1 MEIGDA
7 GTGFLVWEEAWSKI
21 GPFSWE
27 CYARKRRNWQ
37 HDGDIFVA
45 IGIFVVIS
53 SCGRKNWWY
62 QTRTDASCLH
72 NITINRETLSVPMR
86 NRTSDLSIPRTDA
99 LSPRLNEEPGYCE
112 VHITRL
118 LHIVR
123 ISIVESVMFK
133 CLWLGISFGI
143 FWLIAVFRIRSNR
156 LIVHWKYDSN
166 LDAKRSFVFVLNHR
180 FCLNSASDWSV
191 IFTLSRCLKIASA
204 FSPMSLVSL
213 SK

>member
-1 MEIGDA
+1 MEIGDN

-21 GPFSWE
+21 GPFSWKW
-27 CYARKRRNWQ
+27 YARKRRNWQ

-53 SCGRKNWWY
+53 SCGRKNWSY
-62 QTRTDASCLH
+62 HTRTDASCLH
-72 NITINRETLSVPMR
+72 NITINRETLSVPVR

-143 FWLIAVFRIRSNR
+143 FWLIAVFRIRT
-156 LIVHWKYDSN
+156 I
-166 LDAKRSFVFVLNHR
+166 
-180 FCLNSASDWSV
+180 C
-191 IFTLSRCLKIASA
+191 C
-204 FSPMSLVSL
+204 
-213 SK
+213 

>member
-21 GPFSWE
+21 GPFSWKW
-27 CYARKRRNWQ
+27 YARKRRNWQ

-53 SCGRKNWWY
+53 SCGRKNWSY
-62 QTRTDASCLH
+62 HTRTDASCLH

-112 VHITRL
+112 VHITCL

-133 CLWLGISFGI
+133 CLWLGISFGM
-143 FWLIAVFRIRSNR
+143 FWLIAVFRIRT
-156 LIVHWKYDSN
+156 I
-166 LDAKRSFVFVLNHR
+166 
-180 FCLNSASDWSV
+180 C
-191 IFTLSRCLKIASA
+191 C
-204 FSPMSLVSL
+204 
-213 SK
+213 